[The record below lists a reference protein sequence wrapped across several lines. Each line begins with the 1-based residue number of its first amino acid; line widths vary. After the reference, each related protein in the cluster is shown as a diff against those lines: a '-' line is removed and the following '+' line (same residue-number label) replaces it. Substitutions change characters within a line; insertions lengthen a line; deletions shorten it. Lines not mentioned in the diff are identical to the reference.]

1 MTDATTVAVA
11 GIAVGQTITAY
22 QFFLPSLSEVRRA
35 IPGPYGNRDVVAD
48 VYMGQVAAG
57 AVSIGVGAMLASVTG
72 SRMPVY
78 ISVFIAAIIG
88 GMYHYALSCKPEGA

>member
-22 QFFLPSLSEVRRA
+22 QFFLPPLSEVRKA
-35 IPGPYGNRDVVAD
+35 YPGPHGNRDVVAD
-48 VYMGQVAAG
+48 VYLGQIAAG
-57 AVSIGVGAMLASVTG
+57 SVSIGVGAMLVSVTG
-72 SRMPVY
+72 SRMPVF

-88 GMYHYALSCKPEGA
+88 GMYHYALNCQPKG